1 MEIIWL
7 PRAAEADCKP
17 VHRSAAPHGVE
28 ASPTVLATMGQHPV
42 LAPEPT
48 GRIGSSPVPLDRPE
62 TAPIVVFCNEPGVQL
77 RQIDRTIIPSPGDQ
91 NLWAQSLRPMDQ
103 TCLKPVKPKRVT
115 PSGTWYNALDRG
127 GALVVTLGELMMI
140 LDLHRQG

>member
-91 NLWAQSLRPMDQ
+91 NLWAQSLRPMDM

-115 PSGTWYNALDRG
+115 PSGTWYKLPGSYLRP
-127 GALVVTLGELMMI
+127 
-140 LDLHRQG
+140 

>member
-48 GRIGSSPVPLDRPE
+48 GPDR
-62 TAPIVVFCNEPGVQL
+62 FEPSTVGP
-77 RQIDRTIIPSPGDQ
+77 TGDCPD
-91 NLWAQSLRPMDQ
+91 S
-103 TCLKPVKPKRVT
+103 RVLQRARRAT
-115 PSGTWYNALDRG
+115 PSD
-127 GALVVTLGELMMI
+127 
-140 LDLHRQG
+140 